1 MAGEF
6 NVPGVVKVGG
16 QASLAM
22 GQTDH
27 TSDETSRPA
36 RPTTTTTTTTI
47 MPAQYFEACL
57 HFQGLRAGVGVYE
70 QGVGCR

>member
-16 QASLAM
+16 QASLDM

-36 RPTTTTTTTTI
+36 RSTTTTTI
-47 MPAQYFEACL
+47 MPAQYVDATLKTIWGSRMSDESSR
-57 HFQGLRAGVGVYE
+57 QDI
-70 QGVGCR
+70 

>member
-16 QASLAM
+16 QASLDM

-36 RPTTTTTTTTI
+36 RSTTTTTTTTI
-47 MPAQYFEACL
+47 MPAQYVDATLKTIWGSRMSDESSR
-57 HFQGLRAGVGVYE
+57 QDI
-70 QGVGCR
+70 